1 MNPLP
6 AQGDTM
12 DPDAEH
18 RAYFA
23 HDAET
28 YVCFDCA
35 TNGERQDPV
44 PDGDAA
50 GEQCARCTA
59 WWEYA
64 DA

>member
-1 MNPLP
+1 
-6 AQGDTM
+6 M
-12 DPDAEH
+12 DPDSEH

-23 HDAET
+23 HDAEA

-35 TNGERQDPV
+35 TPAEREDPV
-44 PDGDAA
+44 PGSDAA

-64 DA
+64 DDA